1 MKKILPCLA
10 VVLCAAF
17 FQSASAQIAPRS
29 NNNIQEQ
36 PKWAPAG
43 HDYAEYYFLPEI
55 NTYYYVPQ
63 KQFIYQSGGYWT
75 FSTSLPADHKN
86 YDLYSANKVVIN
98 EAGAYR
104 YLAEHKA
111 KYGSSQS
118 NASVQQ
124 EQPSDKNKETVSSG
138 KKSG

>member
-1 MKKILPCLA
+1 MKKILPCIA
-10 VVLCAAF
+10 VVLCAVF

-29 NNNIQEQ
+29 NNIQEQ

-75 FSTSLPADHKN
+75 FSSSLPADHKN

-98 EAGAYR
+98 EPGAYR

-111 KYGSSQS
+111 KYGNSPS
-118 NASVQQ
+118 NVSVQK
-124 EQPSDKNKETVSSG
+124 ESPADNNNKETVSSG